1 MAGSGIM
8 ETISGVE
15 LDVPTLPCVLMFYG
29 DSNFGSSYGW
39 LVIDSDGT
47 ARSTAINS
55 EVDAAFGYSNM
66 QYSNGKLTFDFK
78 YNSDMP
84 SNLSAWVMPF
94 EA

>member
-15 LDVPTLPCVLMFYG
+15 LDVPTLPCVLMFHG
-29 DSNFGSSYGW
+29 DSNFVGSYGW

-47 ARSTAINS
+47 THSTAIAS
-55 EVDAAFGYSNM
+55 EVGAAFGYSNM

-78 YNSDMP
+78 YTSDMP
-84 SNLSAWVMPF
+84 NNLCAWVMPF

>member
-1 MAGSGIM
+1 MAGGGTM

-29 DSNFGSSYGW
+29 DSIYGSSYGW

-47 ARSTAINS
+47 ARSTAIKS
-55 EVDAAFGYSNM
+55 EVDMVFKYSNM
-66 QYSNGKLTFDFK
+66 QYSNGKLTFDFE
-78 YNSDMP
+78 YNSDMAN
-84 SNLSAWVMPF
+84 NLCAWVMPF